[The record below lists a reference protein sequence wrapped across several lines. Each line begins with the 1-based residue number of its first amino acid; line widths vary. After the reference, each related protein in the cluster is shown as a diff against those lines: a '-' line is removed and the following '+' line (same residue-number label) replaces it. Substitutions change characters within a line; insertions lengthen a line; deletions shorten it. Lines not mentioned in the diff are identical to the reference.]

1 MAFLPF
7 FFFAIGPALS
17 YVSRQARP
25 FVQSLAAWR
34 RRGSPNVP
42 GRAAARAPAVRGSDS
57 AAKRARRLMF
67 VRRVAKPLSAEPAE
81 GEQAR
86 GTTRAPSTAN
96 AGILPR
102 TFPGFS
108 SGRKTLAHPAVVEFA
123 FVL

>member
-7 FFFAIGPALS
+7 FFFAIGLALS
-17 YVSRQARP
+17 YSSPQAQHY
-25 FVQSLAAWR
+25 VAAWR
-34 RRGSPNVP
+34 RRGSPELLWGV
-42 GRAAARAPAVRGSDS
+42 AARAPAVRGSDS

>member
-1 MAFLPF
+1 MAFLAF

-17 YVSRQARP
+17 YVSRQA
-25 FVQSLAAWR
+25 QHLCLAAWR

-42 GRAAARAPAVRGSDS
+42 WRAAARAPAARGSDS

>member
-1 MAFLPF
+1 M
-7 FFFAIGPALS
+7 
-17 YVSRQARP
+17 SRC
-25 FVQSLAAWR
+25 VAA
-34 RRGSPNVP
+34 P
-42 GRAAARAPAVRGSDS
+42 GQPELLWGVAARALAAQCSAIP

-102 TFPGFS
+102 SFPGFS